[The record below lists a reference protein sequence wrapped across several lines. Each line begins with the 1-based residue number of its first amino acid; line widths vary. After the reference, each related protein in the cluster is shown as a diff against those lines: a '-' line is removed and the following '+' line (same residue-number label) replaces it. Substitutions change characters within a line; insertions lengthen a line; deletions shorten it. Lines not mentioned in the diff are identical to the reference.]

1 MLTTENWAIVLSLG
15 KKKKNIKFTPEFS
28 FSEDFL
34 NSL

>member
-1 MLTTENWAIVLSLG
+1 MLTAENWAIVLSL